1 MIGILGPLGTFTEE
15 AAIKYCESVNINR
28 DIVPY
33 QTISK
38 VFQAVRDDKIPE
50 GIVPVENFL
59 NGHVMETLDN
69 LNKNEVKIKRAT
81 ILPIHHCLIAVSDAS
96 NIKIV
101 KSHPQ
106 ALAQCSDYLDVNY
119 PNAKRIEARSTASAM
134 KDIAEQ
140 NLKNVAVIGSESGAK
155 RYGLNVLKKEI
166 ENNNL
171 NKTMFIVISK
181 EESEKSERSRTS
193 FVIIPTANKPGL
205 LRGILDVFADENI
218 DLKMI
223 QSRPD
228 GKGSYIFYIDV
239 EGHIKDENVSRAFD
253 RLIDMFDSSA
263 IKIFGSYP
271 YVSFSGT

>member
-1 MIGILGPLGTFTEE
+1 MIGILGPMGTFTEE
-15 AAIKYCESVNINR
+15 AAIKYCEDININR

-33 QTISK
+33 QTISE

-50 GIVPVENFL
+50 GIVPMENFL

-69 LNKNEVKIKRAT
+69 LNKNGVKIKRA
-81 ILPIHHCLIAVSDAS
+81 IVLPIHHCLITILNTN
-96 NIKIV
+96 NIEII

-106 ALAQCSDYLDVNY
+106 ALAQCSDYLDKNY
-119 PNAKRIEARSTASAM
+119 PNIERIGARSTANAM
-134 KDIAEQ
+134 KEIVEN
-140 NLKNVAVIGSESGAK
+140 NLNNVAVIGSESGAK
-155 RYGLNVLKKEI
+155 RYGLNILEKRI

-171 NKTMFIVISK
+171 NKTMFIVIGK

-193 FVIIPTANKPGL
+193 FVIIPTANKTGL
-205 LRGILDVFADENI
+205 LRSILSIFADENI

-228 GKGSYIFYIDV
+228 GKGSYIFYIDI
-239 EGHIKDENVSRAFD
+239 EGHIEDENVVRAFAK
-253 RLIDMFDSSA
+253 LKNMFDDSA